1 MTLVCAASPC
11 ATTWNQRKF
20 VLPLLYMVVALL
32 LALPLSATVDQGE
45 IIPSSVYVMIGTV
58 PDPSNGITITFYWQ
72 TVDPGNSIVII
83 ENDTNYQQTN
93 NSPSRQIVQND
104 YTTNHVVV
112 VDHFPAYHEYATWG
126 YYVASTVRSGCP
138 IARQA
143 ICTTTATY
151 PGPATPFCGSPPAA
165 GCGGSY
171 STFALPTMPTNP
183 TGPLL
188 FAMWP
193 VGALNVYQGDPTQ
206 SPSCTPTSK
215 SSRECNDLYAVMQAN
230 LLSGSPYALVYMKNN
245 VITNLDTGQQV
256 TDNSITAQYLC
267 DLDASSNPPPQN
279 WDGDYNPNTE
289 ACYNGAVYSSNT
301 TLRLR
306 VNSQAV
312 PGHYQ
317 FAGSF
322 QGQLNGQDS
331 GPPAMVTYNFTVLP
345 TASFIPTPPTN
356 YPTIAGI
363 NNWTTNMVNFNGSPG
378 NANAD
383 FWCTNNTDTNPWW
396 SLDNGNF
403 SGWFDIPAGI
413 YWQAWNYDGA
423 RMFQQVLD
431 YDASVQMQY
440 KSTDP
445 DEWRRCAELAGEPY
459 KDASLGTLGA
469 FVQEPNQFPYGQ
481 EMLYLRTGD
490 PSYQTAVHYMAHAK
504 GYNLYYSAP
513 VYAESV
519 RVSAYVMDDRLAE
532 EMVGYQRHNAFLP
545 RTVDVMLGYLDQSYN
560 LNFNNPN
567 QQEYDIHPF
576 MIGLA
581 MEALINYYELD
592 LAEGNTPDARIPLEI
607 KKVLDWW
614 YSTQYI
620 HYTHTLAYG
629 AYDLPKNPNQVA
641 GSLYD
646 ATELNDLVATA
657 YAWYWSKTGDNN
669 DLNQGDDFFSH
680 VWDSA
685 GGRNGGG
692 DGGWTW
698 SIKEYNQVYKWSFDY
713 VRWRSGH
720 NPDGSS
726 PAIATVLPA
735 ANPYSGPWPD
745 YSTPVQF
752 LWEANNGSGVA
763 GLDPRLEDFPNTIVT
778 VTDTTA
784 TIYLNVF
791 KPSTMMTVYYGT
803 DTPPTCNTNN
813 PQPPYCMQP
822 YPNFGFLAMLQASY
836 ANQSQTVTAVQDQQ
850 ALSQGIYNIY
860 DETVTIT
867 GLTPGTTYHW
877 RPLCTDTVGNQ
888 AAYHDETFTTL
899 SQ

>member
-1 MTLVCAASPC
+1 MRLGCAASPC
-11 ATTWNQRKF
+11 ATACYPRKTMLWL
-20 VLPLLYMVVALL
+20 VCLIVAIL
-32 LALPLSATVDQGE
+32 LAAPLSATVDPGE
-45 IIPSSVYVMIGTV
+45 IIPSSVYVTIGTV
-58 PDPSNGITITFYWQ
+58 PDPINGITITFYWQ
-72 TVDPGNSIVII
+72 TVHPGNSIVII
-83 ENDTNYQQTN
+83 ENDTNYQQVN
-93 NSPSRQIVQND
+93 NSPSRQIVQNEF
-104 YTTNHVVV
+104 TTNHVVA
-112 VDHFPAYHEYATWG
+112 VDHFPIYHEYRTWG
-126 YYVASTVRSGCP
+126 YYVASTVQSHCP
-138 IARQA
+138 TSRQA
-143 ICTTTATY
+143 VCTITATY

-165 GCGGSY
+165 GCGGTY
-171 STFALPTMPTNP
+171 STFELADMPTNP
-183 TGPLL
+183 TGQLM
-188 FAMWP
+188 FTMWP

-206 SPSCTPTSK
+206 SPACTPTSK

-230 LLSGSPYALVYMKNN
+230 LMSGSPYALVYMEN
-245 VITNLDTGQQV
+245 VMITNLDTGQLV

-279 WDGDYNPNTE
+279 WDGDYNRNSE

-312 PGHYQ
+312 PGHYR
-317 FAGSF
+317 FAANF
-322 QGQLNGQDS
+322 QGQLNGLDA
-331 GPPAMVTYNFTVLP
+331 GNPTPVTYNFTVLP
-345 TASFIPTPPTN
+345 TASFIATPPASF
-356 YPTIAGI
+356 PTIAGI
-363 NNWTTNMVNFNGSPG
+363 TTWQNNMVNFHAAPGSS
-378 NANAD
+378 NAD

-413 YWQAWNYDGA
+413 YWEDWNYDGG
-423 RMFQQVLD
+423 RVYQQVLD
-431 YDASVQMQY
+431 YDQYFQKQY

-445 DEWRRCAELAGEPY
+445 DEWRRCTELAGEPY
-459 KDASLGTLGA
+459 KDTSLATLGA
-469 FVQEPNQFPYGQ
+469 FVQEPNNFPYGL
-481 EMLYLRTGD
+481 EMAYQRSGD
-490 PSYQTAVHYMAHAK
+490 PTYQAAVHDMAHAK

-519 RVSAYVMDDRLAE
+519 RVSSYVMNDRLAD
-532 EMVGYQRHNAFLP
+532 EMVGYARNNAFLL
-545 RTVDVMLGYLDQSYN
+545 RSVDVMLGYLDQSYN

-576 MIGLA
+576 MIGAA

-607 KKVLDWW
+607 KKTLDWL
-614 YSTQYI
+614 YSTQYV

-629 AYDLPKNPNQVA
+629 AYDLPKNPNYVA
-641 GSLYD
+641 GALFDS
-646 ATELNDLVATA
+646 TELNDLVATA
-657 YAWYWSKTGDNN
+657 YAWYWSKTGTNAY
-669 DLNQGDDFFSH
+669 LNEGDDLFSN
-680 VWDSA
+680 VWGSA
-685 GGRNGGG
+685 NGRNGGG

-698 SIKEYNQVYKWSFDY
+698 SAKEYNQVYKWSFDY
-713 VRWRSGH
+713 VRWRSGA
-720 NPDGSS
+720 NPDGTS
-726 PAIATVLPA
+726 PVIDTVLPA

-752 LWEANNGSGVA
+752 IWEANNGSGVA
-763 GLDPRLEDFPNTIVT
+763 GLDPKLEDFADTVVT

-791 KPSTMMTVYYGT
+791 KPNTMMTVYYGT

-836 ANQSQTVTAVQDQQ
+836 PNQSQTVVGVQDQQ
-850 ALSQGIYNIY
+850 ALNQGITNVY
-860 DETVTIT
+860 DETLTIT

-877 RPLCTDTVGNQ
+877 RPLTTDTVGNM
-888 AAYHDETFTTL
+888 AAYHDEYFTTL